1 MPAHHFTSG
10 RGLSRLL
17 SRWGQLSDPLTDLE
31 ASFRLNPVSSLPS
44 LFPQRT
50 LLLSHLCL
58 KLLPLAVSL
67 KENLVAQVPPLWR
80 LDRILRILL
89 CQVKGLK
96 VTLQESRTLPAP
108 PPRTCALLPTKL
120 MEGAWRRASPD
131 RCCGSSPTPLPLGAH
146 TQFSHLYIHQFVL
159 FFNSVLYL
167 LRVFLRNVNN
177 RLL

>member
-131 RCCGSSPTPLPLGAH
+131 RCCGSSPTPLP
-146 TQFSHLYIHQFVL
+146 
-159 FFNSVLYL
+159 SVLTHSSHTFIFISL
-167 LRVFLRNVNN
+167 FSSLILSCTSSGFF
-177 RLL
+177 